1 MLHESITILTNVDT
15 YLALVTG
22 LPAVVLSVAGG
33 GLARVWQSRAGK
45 LWLVFLGFFALSV
58 PFSSW
63 RGESLNVLY
72 GYIRADFPTLLIL
85 GGMVLTWKECKAV
98 LGALALGGI
107 CTLAMEKV
115 FSSMEENG
123 RLSLSGGTIANSNDY
138 AAHLLMLLPFI
149 LWIVLVPVSRFYKM
163 ICLPLL
169 VAGLFIDLKA
179 GSRGALI
186 GMAVGFLTI
195 LLKGPGKL
203 RWILGFCAPIAILA
217 SFSFLPASVTSRFTT
232 ILGDDTPQVS
242 AAAKNDAASAEE
254 SSTAR
259 RYLLIMSLKY
269 TLEHPLFGIGAGD
282 FSSFEGGSSRLEG
295 KHGQWQETHNSYTEI
310 SSETGIPAAFC
321 YIGAIL
327 CTLFSLN
334 RTLSKA
340 HGDKVPII
348 AASAFCTMLSFAMM
362 GTCMAFLTL
371 GFRFYMPALT
381 GLAICLERVL
391 RMDPPGRPAASVPAG
406 GLVRAPA
413 PAQRVPQPRVVR
425 QSFSG

>member
-1 MLHESITILTNVDT
+1 
-15 YLALVTG
+15 
-22 LPAVVLSVAGG
+22 
-33 GLARVWQSRAGK
+33 
-45 LWLVFLGFFALSV
+45 
-58 PFSSW
+58 
-63 RGESLNVLY
+63 
-72 GYIRADFPTLLIL
+72 
-85 GGMVLTWKECKAV
+85 
-98 LGALALGGI
+98 
-107 CTLAMEKV
+107 
-115 FSSMEENG
+115 
-123 RLSLSGGTIANSNDY
+123 
-138 AAHLLMLLPFI
+138 
-149 LWIVLVPVSRFYKM
+149 
-163 ICLPLL
+163 
-169 VAGLFIDLKA
+169 
-179 GSRGALI
+179 
-186 GMAVGFLTI
+186 
-195 LLKGPGKL
+195 
-203 RWILGFCAPIAILA
+203 
-217 SFSFLPASVTSRFTT
+217 
-232 ILGDDTPQVS
+232 
-242 AAAKNDAASAEE
+242 
-254 SSTAR
+254 
-259 RYLLIMSLKY
+259 
-269 TLEHPLFGIGAGD
+269 
-282 FSSFEGGSSRLEG
+282 LEG

-406 GLVRAPA
+406 GRVRAPA